1 MKRTLI
7 ALAMALSST
16 AAFANTGNINF
27 HGTIT
32 PGGTCPIEVVEPG
45 TGGGILPRVVV
56 GSYHPSYFD
65 TIGKQTRHIPFALR
79 ITPSG
84 PGGPCTI
91 NPGEEGYVTFS
102 AVYGPAGTN
111 LYALRPTGARGL
123 ALAIQ
128 DKSLTNLAPGQESA
142 AYALDETKPTDMMF
156 YAMYESTAANVTE
169 GDAASEVTF
178 LVDIK

>member
-7 ALAMALSST
+7 ALAMGLSST
-16 AAFANTGNINF
+16 AAFANTGTINF

-45 TGGGILPRVVV
+45 TGGGILPRVTV

-65 TIGKQTRHIPFALR
+65 KVGKQTRHVPFALR
-79 ITPSG
+79 VTPG
-84 PGGPCTI
+84 AGCTI
-91 NPGEEGYVTFS
+91 NPGEQGYVTFS
-102 AVYGPAGTN
+102 ALYGPEGAD
-111 LYALRPTGARGL
+111 LYSLRPSGARGL

-128 DKSLTNLAPGQESA
+128 DKSLTNLAPDKESA
-142 AYALDETKPTDMMF
+142 AYSLDDTKPTDMLF
-156 YAMYESTAANVTE
+156 YAMYQSTAATVTE

>member
-7 ALAMALSST
+7 ALAMSLAST

-45 TGGGILPRVVV
+45 TGGGLPRVVI
-56 GSYHPSYFD
+56 GSYHPSFFD
-65 TIGKQTRHIPFALR
+65 KVGKQTRPIPFALR
-79 ITPSG
+79 LS
-84 PGGPCTI
+84 PGTCTI
-91 NPGEEGYVTFS
+91 AAGEQGYVTFS
-102 AVYGPAGTN
+102 AIYGPEGTD
-111 LYALRPTGARGL
+111 LYALRPGGTSGL

-128 DKSLTNLAPGQESA
+128 DKSLTNLAPDKESV
-142 AYALDETKPTDMMF
+142 AYLLDVAKPTDMLF
-156 YAMYESTAANVTE
+156 YAMYQSTAATVTE

>member
-7 ALAMALSST
+7 ALAMGLSST
-16 AAFANTGNINF
+16 AAFANTGKIYF
-27 HGTIT
+27 QGTIT
-32 PGGTCPIEVVEPG
+32 PGGTCPIELVEPG
-45 TGGGILPRVVV
+45 TGGAILPRVVV

-79 ITPSG
+79 VTPG
-84 PGGPCTI
+84 NGCTI
-91 NPGEEGYVTFS
+91 NPGEEGYVTFT
-102 AVYGPAGTN
+102 ALYGPEGTN
-111 LYALRPTGARGL
+111 LYSLRPAGARGL

-128 DKSLTNLAPGQESA
+128 DKSLTNLAPEQESA
-142 AYALDETKPTDMMF
+142 AYALDDTKPTDMLF
-156 YAMYESTAANVTE
+156 YAMYQSTAATVTE

>member
-1 MKRTLI
+1 MKRTLV
-7 ALAMALSST
+7 ALAMGLAST

-56 GSYHPSYFD
+56 GSYHPSYFE
-65 TIGKQTRHIPFALR
+65 TVGKQTRHIPFALR
-79 ITPSG
+79 VT
-84 PGGPCTI
+84 PGGTCTI

-102 AVYGPAGTN
+102 ALYGPEGTD
-111 LYALRPTGARGL
+111 LYALRPGGARGV

-128 DKSLTNLAPGQESA
+128 DRSLTNLAPDSESA
-142 AYALDETKPTDMMF
+142 AYALDDTKPTDMLF
-156 YAMYESTAANVTE
+156 YAMYQSTAATVTE

-178 LVDIK
+178 TVDIK

>member
-1 MKRTLI
+1 MKRTLA
-7 ALAMALSST
+7 ALAMGLAST

-65 TIGKQTRHIPFALR
+65 SIGKQTRHIPFALR
-79 ITPSG
+79 VDPAT
-84 PGGPCTI
+84 CTI
-91 NPGEEGYVTFS
+91 SSGDEAHVTFT
-102 AVYGPAGTN
+102 ALYGPEGTD
-111 LYALRPTGARGL
+111 LYALRPGGARGV

-128 DKSLTNLAPGQESA
+128 DKSLTNLAPDNESV
-142 AYALDETKPTDMMF
+142 AYALDDSKPTDMLF
-156 YAMYESTAANVTE
+156 YAMYQSTAATVIE

-178 LVDIK
+178 TVDIK

>member
-1 MKRTLI
+1 MKRTLA
-7 ALAMALSST
+7 ALAMGLAST

-79 ITPSG
+79 VDPAT
-84 PGGPCTI
+84 CTI
-91 NPGEEGYVTFS
+91 NPGEQAYVTF
-102 AVYGPAGTN
+102 AALYGPEGN
-111 LYALRPTGARGL
+111 DLYALRPGGARGV

-128 DKSLTNLAPGQESA
+128 DKSLKNLAPDNESV
-142 AYALDETKPTDMMF
+142 AYALDTAKPTDMLF
-156 YAMYESTAANVTE
+156 YAMYQSTAATVSE

-178 LVDIK
+178 TVDIK

>member
-7 ALAMALSST
+7 ALAMGLSST

-45 TGGGILPRVVV
+45 TGGSILPRVVV

-65 TIGKQTRHIPFALR
+65 AVGTQTRHVPFALR
-79 ITPSG
+79 VTPSA
-84 PGGPCTI
+84 CTI
-91 NPGEEGYVTFS
+91 NPGEDGYVTFS
-102 AVYGPAGTN
+102 ALYGPEGTD
-111 LYALRPTGARGL
+111 LYSLRPAGARGL

-128 DKSLTNLAPGQESA
+128 DKSLTNLAPEKESV
-142 AYALDETKPTDMMF
+142 AYELDSTKPTDMLF
-156 YAMYESTAANVTE
+156 YALYEATAVPVTE

-178 LVDIK
+178 TVEIK